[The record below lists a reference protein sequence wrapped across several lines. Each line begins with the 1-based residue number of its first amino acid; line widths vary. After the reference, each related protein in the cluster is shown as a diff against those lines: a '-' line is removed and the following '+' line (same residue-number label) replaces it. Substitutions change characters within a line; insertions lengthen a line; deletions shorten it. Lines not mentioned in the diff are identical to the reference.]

1 MLRSALACL
10 AVMGCATSSLAE
22 EAYLDDH
29 SNPAA
34 LVRSLYN
41 AINRGEYARAFSYFA
56 EPPAA
61 DLESY
66 AAGFAD
72 TRHVRLKTGQVFE
85 EGAMGSAY
93 FELPV
98 AIEAT
103 KADGTRQTFAGC
115 YFLKRGG
122 VISEET
128 FSPLIIERGKLR
140 PSKLPLD
147 RAVPADCDEWT

>member
-10 AVMGCATSSLAE
+10 VVVGGVTSALAE

-41 AINRGEYARAFSYFA
+41 AINRGEYARAYSYFA

-61 DLESY
+61 DLEAY
-66 AAGFAD
+66 ARGFAD
-72 TRHVRLKTGQVFE
+72 TRHVRLRTGEVFE

-93 FELPV
+93 FELPI

-103 KADGTRQTFAGC
+103 KADGTREIFAGC
-115 YFLKRGG
+115 YFLKRSG

-140 PSKLPLD
+140 PSRGPLGQ
-147 RAVPADCDEWT
+147 AVPANCEEWY